1 MIKELANG
9 ERVVLKVLEPPLGD
23 YRDKVGCWQDL
34 RDDLLGGDLQ
44 QWLVA
49 PYFVAEIAGEVVG
62 SMCYYTGVGRPEVG
76 LVEFVQTAEQHRRKG
91 IAAML
96 MAELVQHFN
105 RCGGWALYLCTVNP
119 HAGDLYEKNGFC
131 YWVGDGMRYLAPT
144 AGDYDREY
152 LAYGGEAR
160 VRAASWG
167 DLPAAAA
174 LFNHRQ
180 PDWGIKEY
188 LTRCFGD
195 TRFERHFVEL
205 MRRTEEAR
213 GEVLVLENPLGR
225 VVGLVGFER
234 LDSFYEQ
241 HVAYLSF
248 RASPAYFGQV
258 PELLE
263 TARERAGAL
272 GISILQTYVAA
283 DDNEAAELLR
293 GADFVEEAR
302 LRGRLSDGE
311 YTRDML
317 VYTSLI
323 EHAAGRRHSRD
334 DYYGQRRAW
343 QAEKVQR

>member
-1 MIKELANG
+1 M
-9 ERVVLKVLEPPLGD
+9 
-23 YRDKVGCWQDL
+23 
-34 RDDLLGGDLQ
+34 
-44 QWLVA
+44 
-49 PYFVAEIAGEVVG
+49 
-62 SMCYYTGVGRPEVG
+62 
-76 LVEFVQTAEQHRRKG
+76 
-91 IAAML
+91 
-96 MAELVQHFN
+96 
-105 RCGGWALYLCTVNP
+105 
-119 HAGDLYEKNGFC
+119 
-131 YWVGDGMRYLAPT
+131 
-144 AGDYDREY
+144 
-152 LAYGGEAR
+152 
-160 VRAASWG
+160 
-167 DLPAAAA
+167 
-174 LFNHRQ
+174 
-180 PDWGIKEY
+180 
-188 LTRCFGD
+188 
-195 TRFERHFVEL
+195 
-205 MRRTEEAR
+205 
-213 GEVLVLENPLGR
+213 ENPLGR